1 MIQKANKSYQTP
13 ILNALSATVSHYA
26 ESNDDVINKHY
37 LETRLSSIQVL
48 GNLGTGIEIGDA
60 DTNSVRTLSAGTGV
74 TILSSTDTI
83 IFDTKVKSVSS
94 IGSGIS
100 VYSGNNSGNV
110 QFNTLSGGY
119 GINVKSVDSLVV
131 IESLY
136 EKTLTYILSTAGS
149 FNISVPY
156 NTYSIEISAF
166 GGGGG
171 GGGGGYGYVNNAGG
185 GGGGGGGAVNVYT
198 LDKSDIGSSL
208 DIIIG
213 AGGAGGAG
221 GTSLSGSGGYGAN
234 GTPTIINCGTTSLST
249 LGGVGGTAGNF
260 GGATGGAGGTPNGG
274 SGGRSGNY
282 YGGFIPPLPGTSL
295 YTGGG
300 GGGGGHAYSDYSPA
314 SGGISTILNTS
325 IGGAGGVIGGRGVSG
340 TIGGGGG
347 GGGGR
352 NYYTQTVGGAG
363 GNGGDGYAIILVHI
377 NEGKYTNAG
386 NGDQLVKEDTLEI
399 RTLSATGGTTILSS
413 TDILTISS
421 IIPESITAVNVGDGT
436 DTIFKQQIDN
446 TLEFKTLSAGSN
458 LTIIPIGDT
467 LVFDVSG
474 TGASYLDNVGGGY
487 GIGIETTTNQLK
499 SLSAGTGVRI
509 LTSADT
515 LTIMAC
521 NAAGSASYI
530 NVGGGVEIIDSNA
543 GIIRTLSAVGSIVLL
558 SSTDTII
565 LSGGP
570 SGGGDAVPS
579 GGGDAVYGETAQ
591 VYDINGNMVEVGT
604 TKPQNIDMRNL
615 WLFS

>member
-60 DTNSVRTLSAGTGV
+60 DTNSVRTLSSGTGV
-74 TILSSTDTI
+74 TILSSADTI
-83 IFDTKVKSVSS
+83 IFDTKVKGVSS

-100 VYSGNNSGNV
+100 VYNGNNSGTA
-110 QFNTLSGGY
+110 QFNSLSGGY
-119 GINVKSVDSLVV
+119 GINVKTVDSLIVV
-131 IESLY
+131 EALY

-149 FNISVPY
+149 FNISIPY
-156 NTYSIEISAF
+156 NTYGIEISAF

-171 GGGGGYGYVNNAGG
+171 GGGGGYGYVNGAGG

-198 LDKSDIGSSL
+198 LDKSVIGSSL

-213 AGGAGGAG
+213 TGGVGGAG

-234 GTPTIINCGTTSLST
+234 GTPTIINCGTISLST
-249 LGGVGGTAGNF
+249 LGGNGGTAGNF

-282 YGGFIPPLPGTSL
+282 SGGFIPPLPGTSL

-300 GGGGGHAYSDYSPA
+300 GGGGGIAYDGYDPA

-325 IGGAGGVIGGRGVSG
+325 IGGTGGVIGGRGVSG
-340 TIGGGGG
+340 TIGSGGG

-352 NYYTQTVGGAG
+352 NYYTQTMGGDG

-377 NEGKYTNAG
+377 NEGKYINIGSGTPLI
-386 NGDQLVKEDTLEI
+386 NGEMLGI
-399 RTLSATGGTTILSS
+399 RSLSSATTDIAILSS
-413 TDILTISS
+413 TDTITLSAL
-421 IIPESITAVNVGDGT
+421 PITGGSVGAGVEV
-436 DTIFKQQIDN
+436 FNGRYGN
-446 TLEFKTLSAGSN
+446 TLEFSTLSAGNNCSVYKN
-458 LTIIPIGDT
+458 GDT
-467 LVFDVSG
+467 IVIDADASTLANVGLG
-474 TGASYLDNVGGGY
+474 TGIFKQKIDSTAEFY
-487 GIGIETTTNQLK
+487 
-499 SLSAGTGVRI
+499 SLSAGKNVNISLISDTIVISTSSTSGSGSGEPVYYTPIGNGVQLI
-509 LTSADT
+509 DANSS
-515 LTIMAC
+515 IMR
-521 NAAGSASYI
+521 G
-530 NVGGGVEIIDSNA
+530 
-543 GIIRTLSAVGSIVLL
+543 LSAVGSIVLL

-565 LSGGP
+565 LSGGA
-570 SGGGDAVPS
+570 SGGSSDV
-579 GGGDAVYGETAQ
+579 VYGETAQ